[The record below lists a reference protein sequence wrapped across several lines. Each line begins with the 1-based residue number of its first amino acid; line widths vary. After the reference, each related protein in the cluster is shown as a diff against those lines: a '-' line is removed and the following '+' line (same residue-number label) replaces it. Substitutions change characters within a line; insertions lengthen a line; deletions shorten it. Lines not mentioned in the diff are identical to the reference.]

1 VDKSIVSGFIAV
13 IGASIVSMLG
23 GWDMGLQ
30 ALVVFVTLDYATGL
44 TNAFIN
50 KKLNS
55 DIGFRGIAKKVVIF
69 ALVVV
74 AHMLDKLSG
83 QAILRNLVIFFYIGM
98 EGISILEN
106 CKGIGIPLPK
116 QLVEALD
123 KMKGDVSK

>member
-1 VDKSIVSGFIAV
+1 MDKSIVSGFIAV

>member
-1 VDKSIVSGFIAV
+1 MDKSIVSSFIAV
-13 IGASIVSMLG
+13 VGAGIVSMLG

-30 ALVVFVTLDYATGL
+30 ALVVFVALDYATGL

-83 QAILRNLVIFFYIGM
+83 QAILRNLVVFFYIGM

-123 KMKGDVSK
+123 KMKGEQ

>member
-1 VDKSIVSGFIAV
+1 MDKSIISGFIAV

-30 ALVVFVTLDYATGL
+30 ALVVFVALDHATGL

-74 AHMLDKLSG
+74 ANMLDKLSG

-123 KMKGDVSK
+123 KMKGEQ